1 MVEEKGNH
9 GGDTIAYSDSAVA
22 DQKKQLTDFRAELTS
37 HPAILA
43 LQRFGVG
50 GGTPDST
57 VMAGTSAMGQ
67 QLSTQFAA
75 FAKSASDQ
83 VKDLADKT
91 VIGWIDG
98 LENWGKNS
106 QDTEHENFGSA
117 QQYQTDPNTG
127 GHA

>member
-1 MVEEKGNH
+1 MGGEKGHH
-9 GGDTIAYSDSAVA
+9 GGDTIAFSESAVA
-22 DQKKQLTDFRAELTS
+22 DQKKQLTDFRADLTS
-37 HPAILA
+37 NPAILA

-57 VMAGTSAMGQ
+57 VQAGSSAMGN
-67 QLSTQFAA
+67 QLTTQFAA

-83 VKDLADKT
+83 LKDLSGKT
-91 VIGWIDG
+91 VLGWVDA

-106 QDTEHENFGSA
+106 QDTEQENFGSV
-117 QQYQTDPNTG
+117 QQYQTDSGLG